1 MENAMSDLEVK
12 DEEIAPVE
20 TIKCA
25 NLASKAAQIAKDA
38 GYLYFFWNGSL
49 VRTTNWRDAICEVKW
64 KKSEFDSERTVPLAY
79 WQNGYHYTG
88 NIERL
93 RNVAGRRHY

>member
-1 MENAMSDLEVK
+1 
-12 DEEIAPVE
+12 
-20 TIKCA
+20 
-25 NLASKAAQIAKDA
+25 
-38 GYLYFFWNGSL
+38 
-49 VRTTNWRDAICEVKW
+49 VKW